1 MQAGV
6 VEEVVVVALGAGAV
20 GLDLDHARR
29 HRLEGQLVVDD
40 GRDTQGAAGCGEVAD
55 VGLERR
61 VATLVLDDEFVV
73 DPHRGA
79 MGRGVEAQHE
89 TPAIPTGRRVHG
101 PLIPDVADVVVELL
115 VDEQVVVARRHRDG
129 AGVGQRAAPPLVAPP
144 GTGGV
149 GRERPHA
156 VEPFALPNPVVL
168 WSQHLIPSN
177 CMQTIAFPSMTHRG
191 ARIHRLVQDV
201 GFAQAVGPRE

>member
-29 HRLEGQLVVDD
+29 HRLERQLVVDD
-40 GRDTQGAAGCGEVAD
+40 GRDTEGAAGCREVAD

-61 VATLVLDDEFVV
+61 VAALVLDDEFVV

-79 MGRGVEAQHE
+79 MCRGVEPEHE
-89 TPAIPTGRRVHG
+89 TPVIPSGRCIHR
-101 PLIPDVADVVVELL
+101 PLVPDVSDVVVELL
-115 VDEQVVVARRHRDG
+115 VDEQVVVARRHGDG
-129 AGVGQRAAPPLVAPP
+129 TGVGERATPPLVAPP
-144 GTGGV
+144 GPGGV
-149 GRERPHA
+149 GRERPQA
-156 VEPFALPNPVVL
+156 VEPLALPNAVVL

-177 CMQTIAFPSMTHRG
+177 CMQTIALP
-191 ARIHRLVQDV
+191 A
-201 GFAQAVGPRE
+201 